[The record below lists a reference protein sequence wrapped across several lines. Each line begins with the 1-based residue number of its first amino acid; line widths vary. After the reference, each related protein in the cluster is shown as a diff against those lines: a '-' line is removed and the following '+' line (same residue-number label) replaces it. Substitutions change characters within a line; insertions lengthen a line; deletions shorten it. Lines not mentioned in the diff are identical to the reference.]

1 VRALAFLA
9 LILLAGCTSLG
20 TATPA
25 YRTFN
30 APMARVKPAVIS
42 SLAGMGMRISSLE
55 VRGGRE
61 ILKARKADKSVEIEF
76 ERLGPASTRVRV
88 TGSDQAAVLRET
100 GKLLGDA

>member
-1 VRALAFLA
+1 MRALAFFA

-20 TATPA
+20 IETSST
-25 YRTFN
+25 RTFN

-42 SLAGMGMRISSLE
+42 SLAGMGMRIESLE

-61 ILKARKADKSVEIEF
+61 ILKARKANKSVEIEL
-76 ERLGPASTRVRV
+76 ERLGRAATRMRV
-88 TGSDQAAVLRET
+88 TGSNQAAILRET